1 MSGARITLRIDRVVL
16 DRPGLT
22 HAALAEA
29 LRSEIAALVAREG
42 VAALGPGRSLAQ
54 VPGNLIRLNVGGEH
68 PADIIA
74 DLDQALSGIPD
85 RRLEAAWE
93 TRFRL

>member
-54 VPGNLIRLNVGGEH
+54 GAGRVAAGPAVGESGVGRAQRVARGALAALRGGGE
-68 PADIIA
+68 
-74 DLDQALSGIPD
+74 GG
-85 RRLEAAWE
+85 
-93 TRFRL
+93 